1 VEFEPYA
8 LAAALEGSPLGA
20 AMRGSRGLYP
30 AADIVHLLGLVLLVG
45 GIGLVDLRIAGLG
58 RAIPLAP
65 LSRLLTPFAVAG
77 LALLAVSGIA
87 LFAADAG
94 PLVRSRTFLLKMGLM
109 ALGLLNAF
117 VFRRRFGDFEDGRE
131 PPALARLLSG
141 ASLGIW
147 LAVGALGRLIAFT

>member
-1 VEFEPYA
+1 VELAPLA
-8 LAAALEGSPLGA
+8 LVEALEASALGV

-45 GIGLVDLRIAGLG
+45 GIGLLDLRIVGLG

-65 LSRLLTPFAVAG
+65 LSRFLTPFAIVG
-77 LALLAVSGIA
+77 LVLLAGSGIA

-94 PLVRSRTFLLKMGLM
+94 PLARSRTFLLKMGLM
-109 ALGLLNAF
+109 VVGLANAF
-117 VFRRRFGDFEDGRE
+117 VFRRGFGDFEDGRA

-141 ASLGIW
+141 ASLVIW
-147 LAVGALGRLIAFT
+147 LAVGALGRLIAYS